1 MKRVFSIL
9 VLLIGFIVTS
19 CVNDPKRQDNVRV
32 ITVDITKQ
40 SDISEFVSSFDGY
53 VCLETNED
61 CLVDEIRKLK
71 MVGDTIYIAD
81 DTKIT
86 MFSRRDGSYL
96 GKIHKQGRGPGEYIT
111 LTNFDVFDSK
121 LYVLSSIDEEIIEY
135 SSCGDV
141 LRTIDTKEGFR
152 DLLVMNENNIW
163 LYSSDS
169 NDLMY
174 NFILINSD
182 SNVKAK
188 YDSFSENQSFILSD
202 DVFVNQCSDT
212 LYTAKYFD
220 NTVYVLHSDGYYP
233 KYRFNMNLK
242 YLISQEELSS
252 TRIKVLYD
260 TYKYKETLCQVMHID
275 RKENTLFAEILCF
288 LDGLALKTCFVKTDM
303 VTGKSH
309 VYIRGCEVDER
320 FPLFDLSNVIGYDGK
335 VLISYLTAFSAK
347 KYGKKYKIGNLADIS
362 EYDNPVIVF
371 HTLNY

>member
-1 MKRVFSIL
+1 MRKFPYFSFVLGL
-9 VLLIGFIVTS
+9 VVIS
-19 CVNDPKRQDNVRV
+19 CVSQTKNEPNVQE
-32 ITVDITKQ
+32 ISVDINKQ
-40 SDISEFVSSFDGY
+40 ADISKFVSSFDGC
-53 VCLETNED
+53 VPLETNED

-81 DTKIT
+81 DTKII
-86 MFSRRDGSYL
+86 MFSRRDGSCL

-152 DLLVMNENNIW
+152 DLLVMNKNNIW

-202 DVFVNQCSDT
+202 DVFVNQSPDT

-242 YLISQEELSS
+242 HLISQEELSS

-275 RKENTLFAEILCF
+275 RNENTLFAEILCF

-309 VYIRGCEVDER
+309 FYIRGNEVDER
-320 FPLFDLSNVIGYDGK
+320 FPLFDLSRAIGYDGK
-335 VLISYLTAFSAK
+335 TLISYLPASSAK
-347 KYGKKYKIGNLADIS
+347 RFQREYKLDYFSDIS